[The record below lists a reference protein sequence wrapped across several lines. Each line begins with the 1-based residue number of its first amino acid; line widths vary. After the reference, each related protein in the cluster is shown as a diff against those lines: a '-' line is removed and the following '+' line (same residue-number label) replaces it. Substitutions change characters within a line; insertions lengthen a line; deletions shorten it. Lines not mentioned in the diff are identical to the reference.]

1 MVMNPSE
8 VGVNPIELRGV
19 RKSYREKVV
28 LEGASLSVPRGSVTG
43 LLGKNGAGKSTLI
56 KCALGLHRIDGGS
69 AEIFGEPTWT
79 LSAGAKARLA
89 YVPQEVSLLPHMRIK
104 QLVKYTSAFYPRWN
118 QDLVEKLIREW
129 ELDRESMVGPL
140 SQGQQ
145 QKLAMILALGHEPE
159 LLVLDERAASLDP
172 AARRQFLSEILEVA
186 IDGERTVLFSTHITS
201 DLERVADRVA
211 IIKEGRVLLA
221 DELATLKDSVKRL
234 RIHAQE
240 EFPRSRADLVT
251 ATRLLKTRE
260 RGGGGTATFEEVEAT
275 VLSERIEG
283 RNAILSVQ
291 GFSEGLK
298 GDLERA
304 WGAEVSVEDLNLE
317 EIFLELHHE

>member
-1 MVMNPSE
+1 
-8 VGVNPIELRGV
+8 
-19 RKSYREKVV
+19 
-28 LEGASLSVPRGSVTG
+28 VTG
-43 LLGKNGAGKSTLI
+43 LLGKNGAGKTTLI
-56 KCALGLHRIDGGS
+56 KCALGLHRLDEGS

-79 LSAGAKARLA
+79 LSAEAKSRLA

-104 QLVKYTSAFYPRWN
+104 QLVKYTSAFYPKWN

-129 ELDRESMVGPL
+129 ELDRESRVGPM

-145 QKLAMILALGHEPE
+145 QKLALILALGHEPE
-159 LLVLDERAASLDP
+159 LLVLDEPAASLDP

-211 IIKEGRVLLA
+211 IIKSGRVLLNE
-221 DELATLKDSVKRL
+221 ELASLKDSIKRI
-234 RIHAQE
+234 RIHSEE
-240 EFPRSRADLVT
+240 EFPKSRVDVMS
-251 ATRLLKTRE
+251 ATRLLKSRE
-260 RGGGGTATFEEVEAT
+260 RGGGGTATVGTATAEEVDVT

-283 RNAILSVQ
+283 RNAILSVR
-291 GFSEGLK
+291 GFSEGLRE
-298 GDLERA
+298 DLEGL
-304 WGAEVSVEDLNLE
+304 WKAEVSVEDLNLE